1 MFKALSSPQRLRM
14 FVRLATA
21 GGACGPRRG
30 ASDGATYCCAT
41 EAGADLGLAASTVS
55 HHLKE
60 LRLAGLV
67 EVARRGR
74 QIDCRV
80 RGDAVRDLASFFE
93 GWGTEGGEP
102 R

>member
-21 GGACGPRRG
+21 GRACRRG
-30 ASDGATYCCAT
+30 AGEKATYCCAT

-93 GWGTEGGEP
+93 GWGTEGGEA